1 MNIALVLTQKFDPHA
16 GGVQRTTSKLAK
28 IYEAKKHQ
36 VIIVSYG
43 NHTTSEQEYE
53 GIKLFY
59 VNQKEESQLK
69 EIFRNQEID
78 CIINQVGYSV
88 SLTKILLRSKPSHT
102 KLINTLRINP
112 LNFYDN
118 HKNIIQE
125 LFNRKKIGFLNTY
138 FTRKII
144 LGYHVWKQR
153 KELGFIVKNTDAFVM
168 LSEKFKP
175 ELFFLVPKLKKYLH
189 KIHGI
194 GNPFQRPEVDIKAL
208 SKENIVLFVGRLDLS
223 QKRVDLLLEIWKK
236 LHVQAPDWKFWVL
249 GDGAEK
255 KNMEKYCLQNK
266 LDRVQFF
273 GKVDPTEYYKKAKIF
288 HMTSAFEGFGNVL
301 IEAQSYGC
309 VPMLFDSY
317 AAASDIVH
325 HNQNG
330 ILIKAFDCNEYAAE
344 TKKLMDNPV
353 KTSELALNAYENVLR
368 FSYEETYKKWEKVFA
383 KINS

>member
-69 EIFRNQEID
+69 EIFQNQEID

-112 LNFYDN
+112 LNFYQN
-118 HKNIIQE
+118 HNLFISTFLESKN
-125 LFNRKKIGFLNTY
+125 LGFLNN
-138 FTRKII
+138 FVFRKLI
-144 LGYHVWKQR
+144 LGYHILKQNI
-153 KELGFIVKNTDAFVM
+153 ELYYIIKKTDAFVM
-168 LSEKFKP
+168 LSERFKA
-175 ELFFLVPKLKKYLH
+175 ELFFLAPVLKKYKN
-189 KIHGI
+189 KIYGI
-194 GNPFQRPEVDIKAL
+194 GNPFQRPRIDISKIE
-208 SKENIVLFVGRLDLS
+208 KENIILFVGRLNIL

-236 LHVQAPDWKFWVL
+236 LHEQVPNWQFWVC
-249 GDGAEK
+249 GDGEDQYY
-255 KNMEKYCLQNK
+255 MEQFCQENK
-266 LDRVQFF
+266 LNRVTFF
-273 GKVDPTEYYKKAKIF
+273 GKVNPTEYYKKAKIF

-309 VPMLFDSY
+309 VPMLFNSY
-317 AAASDIVH
+317 SAASDIVY
-325 HNQNG
+325 HNENG
-330 ILIKAFDCNEYAAE
+330 ILVQPFDCNEYAAE

-368 FSYEETYKKWEKVFA
+368 FSYEETYKKWEKVFESL
-383 KINS
+383 K

>member
-1 MNIALVLTQKFDPHA
+1 MKIAIILQQNFDPNA
-16 GGVQRTTSKLAK
+16 GGVQRVTNNL
-28 IYEAKKHQ
+28 
-36 VIIVSYG
+36 
-43 NHTTSEQEYE
+43 
-53 GIKLFY
+53 
-59 VNQKEESQLK
+59 SQLLSVQNEVYIICFNK
-69 EIFRNQEID
+69 NEKNRYVDNIPIVAVKSDIELKNILDQLNVEV
-78 CIINQVGYSV
+78 IINQTGYSV
-88 SLTKILLRSKPSHT
+88 KFTKMLLNIKNDKTSI
-102 KLINTLRINP
+102 INNLHINP

-144 LGYHVWKQR
+144 LRYHVWKQR

-194 GNPFQRPEVDIKAL
+194 GNPFQRPEVDVKAL
-208 SKENIVLFVGRLDLS
+208 PKENVVLFVGRLDLS

-236 LHVQAPDWKFWVL
+236 LHAQAPDWKFWVL

-309 VPMLFDSY
+309 VPMLFNSY
-317 AAASDIVH
+317 SAASDIVN
-325 HNQNG
+325 HNKNG
-330 ILIKAFDCNEYAAE
+330 ILIQPFDCNEYIVE

-353 KTSELALNAYENVLR
+353 KTSELAINAYENVLR
-368 FSYEETYKKWEKVFA
+368 FSYEETYKKWEKIFETI
-383 KINS
+383 K

>member
-1 MNIALVLTQKFDPHA
+1 MKIAIILQQKFDPNA
-16 GGVQRTTSKLAK
+16 GGVQRVTNNL
-28 IYEAKKHQ
+28 
-36 VIIVSYG
+36 
-43 NHTTSEQEYE
+43 
-53 GIKLFY
+53 
-59 VNQKEESQLK
+59 SQLLSVQNEVYIICFNK
-69 EIFRNQEID
+69 NEKNRYVDNIPIVAVKSDIELKNILDQLNIEV
-78 CIINQVGYSV
+78 IINQTGYSV
-88 SLTKILLRSKPSHT
+88 KFTKMLLYITNNKA
-102 KLINTLRINP
+102 KIINNLHINP

-255 KNMEKYCLQNK
+255 KNMEKYCLQNN

-344 TKKLMDNPV
+344 TKNLMDNPV

-368 FSYEETYKKWEKVFA
+368 FSYEETYKKWEKVFETL
-383 KINS
+383 K

>member
-1 MNIALVLTQKFDPHA
+1 MKIAIILQQKFDPNA
-16 GGVQRTTSKLAK
+16 GGVQRVTNNL
-28 IYEAKKHQ
+28 
-36 VIIVSYG
+36 
-43 NHTTSEQEYE
+43 
-53 GIKLFY
+53 
-59 VNQKEESQLK
+59 SQLLSVQNEVYIICFNK
-69 EIFRNQEID
+69 NEKNRYVDNIPIVAVKSDIELKNILDQLNIEV
-78 CIINQVGYSV
+78 IINQTGYSV
-88 SLTKILLRSKPSHT
+88 KFTKMLLYITNNKA
-102 KLINTLRINP
+102 KIINNLHINP

-144 LGYHVWKQR
+144 LRYHVWKQR

-236 LHVQAPDWKFWVL
+236 LHVQSPDWKFWVL

-317 AAASDIVH
+317 SAASDIVY
-325 HNQNG
+325 HNENG
-330 ILIKAFDCNEYAAE
+330 ILVQPFDCNEYAAE
-344 TKKLMDNPV
+344 TKNLMDNPV

-368 FSYEETYKKWEKVFA
+368 FSYEETYKKWEKVFETL
-383 KINS
+383 K

>member
-1 MNIALVLTQKFDPHA
+1 MKIAIILQQKFDPNA
-16 GGVQRTTSKLAK
+16 GGVQRVTNNL
-28 IYEAKKHQ
+28 
-36 VIIVSYG
+36 
-43 NHTTSEQEYE
+43 
-53 GIKLFY
+53 
-59 VNQKEESQLK
+59 SQLLSVQNEVYIICFNK
-69 EIFRNQEID
+69 NEKNRYVDNIPIVAVKSDIELKNILDQLNIEV
-78 CIINQVGYSV
+78 IINQTGYSV
-88 SLTKILLRSKPSHT
+88 KFTKMLLYITNNKA
-102 KLINTLRINP
+102 KIINNLHINP

-208 SKENIVLFVGRLDLS
+208 SKENIVLFAGRLDLS

-255 KNMEKYCLQNK
+255 KNMEKYCLQNN

-273 GKVDPTEYYKKAKIF
+273 GKVKPDEYYKKAKIF

-330 ILIKAFDCNEYAAE
+330 ILIKAFDCNEYAVE
-344 TKKLMDNPV
+344 TKNLMDNPV

-368 FSYEETYKKWEKVFA
+368 FSYEETYKKWEKVFE

>member
-69 EIFRNQEID
+69 EIFHNQEID

-175 ELFFLVPKLKKYLH
+175 ELLFLVPKLKKYLH

-194 GNPFQRPEVDIKAL
+194 GNPFLRPELDIKTL
-208 SKENIVLFVGRLDLS
+208 PKENIVVYVGSLNIR
-223 QKRVDLLLEIWKK
+223 QKRVDLLLEIWEK
-236 LHVQAPDWKFWVL
+236 LHAQSPDWKFWVL
-249 GDGAEK
+249 GEGPEK
-255 KNMEKYCLQNK
+255 KNMEEFCKKNN
-266 LDRVQFF
+266 LDRIHFF
-273 GKVDPTEYYKKAKIF
+273 GNVNPNDYYKKAKIF

-317 AAASDIVH
+317 SAASDIVY
-325 HNQNG
+325 HNENG
-330 ILIKAFDCNEYAAE
+330 ILVQPFDCNEYAAE
-344 TKKLMDNPV
+344 TKKLMDNPE

-368 FSYEETYKKWEKVFA
+368 FSYEETYKKWEKVFETI
-383 KINS
+383 K

>member
-1 MNIALVLTQKFDPHA
+1 MKIAIILQQNFDPNA
-16 GGVQRTTSKLAK
+16 GGVQRVTNNL
-28 IYEAKKHQ
+28 
-36 VIIVSYG
+36 
-43 NHTTSEQEYE
+43 
-53 GIKLFY
+53 
-59 VNQKEESQLK
+59 SQLLSVQNEVYIICFNK
-69 EIFRNQEID
+69 NEKNRYVDNIPIVAVKSDIELKNILDQLNIEV
-78 CIINQVGYSV
+78 IINQTGYSV
-88 SLTKILLRSKPSHT
+88 KFTKMLLYITNNKA
-102 KLINTLRINP
+102 KIINNLHINP

-194 GNPFQRPEVDIKAL
+194 GNPFQRPEVDVKAL
-208 SKENIVLFVGRLDLS
+208 PKENIVLFVGRLDLS

-236 LHVQAPDWKFWVL
+236 LHAQAPDWKFWVL

-344 TKKLMDNPV
+344 TKNLMDNPV

-368 FSYEETYKKWEKVFA
+368 FSYEETYKKWEKVFETL
-383 KINS
+383 K

>member
-1 MNIALVLTQKFDPHA
+1 MKIAIILQQKFDPNA
-16 GGVQRTTSKLAK
+16 GGVQRVTNNL
-28 IYEAKKHQ
+28 
-36 VIIVSYG
+36 
-43 NHTTSEQEYE
+43 
-53 GIKLFY
+53 
-59 VNQKEESQLK
+59 SQLLSVQNEVYIICFNK
-69 EIFRNQEID
+69 NEKNRYVDNIPIVAVKSDIELKNILDQLNIEV
-78 CIINQVGYSV
+78 IINQTGYSV
-88 SLTKILLRSKPSHT
+88 KFTKMLLYITNNKA
-102 KLINTLRINP
+102 KIINNLHINP

-194 GNPFQRPEVDIKAL
+194 GNPFQRPELDIKTL
-208 SKENIVLFVGRLDLS
+208 PKENIVLFVGRLDLS

-255 KNMEKYCLQNK
+255 KNMEKYCLQNN

-317 AAASDIVH
+317 SAASDIVY
-325 HNQNG
+325 HNENG
-330 ILIKAFDCNEYAAE
+330 ILVQPFDCNEYAAE

-368 FSYEETYKKWEKVFA
+368 FSYEETYKKWEKVFETL
-383 KINS
+383 K

>member
-1 MNIALVLTQKFDPHA
+1 MNIAIIITQPLDPNA
-16 GGVQRTTSKLAK
+16 GGVQRVTNNL
-28 IYEAKKHQ
+28 
-36 VIIVSYG
+36 
-43 NHTTSEQEYE
+43 
-53 GIKLFY
+53 
-59 VNQKEESQLK
+59 SQLLSVQNEVYIICFNK
-69 EIFRNQEID
+69 NEKNRYVDNIPIVAVKSDIELKNILDQLNIEV
-78 CIINQVGYSV
+78 IINQTGYSV
-88 SLTKILLRSKPSHT
+88 KFTKMLLYITNNKA
-102 KLINTLRINP
+102 KIINNLHINP

-118 HKNIIQE
+118 HKNIIQQ

-144 LGYHVWKQR
+144 LGFHVWKQR

-194 GNPFQRPEVDIKAL
+194 GNPFQRPEVDVKAL
-208 SKENIVLFVGRLDLS
+208 PKENVVLFVGRLDLS

-236 LHVQAPDWKFWVL
+236 LHVQAPEWKFWVL

-344 TKKLMDNPV
+344 TKNLMDNPV

-368 FSYEETYKKWEKVFA
+368 FSYEETYKKWEKVFETL
-383 KINS
+383 K

>member
-1 MNIALVLTQKFDPHA
+1 VAVKSDIELKNILD
-16 GGVQRTTSKLAK
+16 
-28 IYEAKKHQ
+28 
-36 VIIVSYG
+36 
-43 NHTTSEQEYE
+43 
-53 GIKLFY
+53 
-59 VNQKEESQLK
+59 QLNV
-69 EIFRNQEID
+69 EV
-78 CIINQVGYSV
+78 IINQTGYSV
-88 SLTKILLRSKPSHT
+88 KFTKMLLNIKNDKTSIIK
-102 KLINTLRINP
+102 TLRINP

-194 GNPFQRPEVDIKAL
+194 GNPFQRPEVDVKAL
-208 SKENIVLFVGRLDLS
+208 TKENIVLFVGRLDLS

-273 GKVDPTEYYKKAKIF
+273 GKVDPTEYYKKAKIL

-317 AAASDIVH
+317 SAASDIVN
-325 HNQNG
+325 HNRNG
-330 ILIKAFDCNEYAAE
+330 ILVQPFDCNEYAAE
-344 TKKLMDNPV
+344 TKNLMDNPV

-368 FSYEETYKKWEKVFA
+368 FSYEETYKKWEKVFEFFEE
-383 KINS
+383 KNINN

>member
-1 MNIALVLTQKFDPHA
+1 MKIAIILQQKFDPNA
-16 GGVQRTTSKLAK
+16 GGVQRVTNNL
-28 IYEAKKHQ
+28 
-36 VIIVSYG
+36 
-43 NHTTSEQEYE
+43 
-53 GIKLFY
+53 
-59 VNQKEESQLK
+59 SQLLSVQNEVYIICFNK
-69 EIFRNQEID
+69 NEKNRYVDNIPIVAVKSDIELKNILDQLNIEV
-78 CIINQVGYSV
+78 IINQTGYSV
-88 SLTKILLRSKPSHT
+88 KFTKMLLYITNNKA
-102 KLINTLRINP
+102 KIINNLHINP

-344 TKKLMDNPV
+344 TKNLIDNPV

-368 FSYEETYKKWEKVFA
+368 FSYEETYKKWEKVFETL
-383 KINS
+383 K

>member
-1 MNIALVLTQKFDPHA
+1 
-16 GGVQRTTSKLAK
+16 
-28 IYEAKKHQ
+28 
-36 VIIVSYG
+36 
-43 NHTTSEQEYE
+43 
-53 GIKLFY
+53 
-59 VNQKEESQLK
+59 
-69 EIFRNQEID
+69 
-78 CIINQVGYSV
+78 
-88 SLTKILLRSKPSHT
+88 
-102 KLINTLRINP
+102 
-112 LNFYDN
+112 
-118 HKNIIQE
+118 
-125 LFNRKKIGFLNTY
+125 
-138 FTRKII
+138 
-144 LGYHVWKQR
+144 
-153 KELGFIVKNTDAFVM
+153 M

-273 GKVDPTEYYKKAKIF
+273 GKVKPDEYYKKAKIF

-344 TKKLMDNPV
+344 TKNLMDNPV

-368 FSYEETYKKWEKVFA
+368 FSYEETYKKWEKVFETL
-383 KINS
+383 K

>member
-1 MNIALVLTQKFDPHA
+1 MKIAIILQQKFDPNA
-16 GGVQRTTSKLAK
+16 GGVQRVTNNL
-28 IYEAKKHQ
+28 
-36 VIIVSYG
+36 
-43 NHTTSEQEYE
+43 
-53 GIKLFY
+53 
-59 VNQKEESQLK
+59 SQLLSVQNEVYIICFNK
-69 EIFRNQEID
+69 NEKNRYVDNIPIVAVKSDIELKNILDQLNIEV
-78 CIINQVGYSV
+78 IINQTGYSV
-88 SLTKILLRSKPSHT
+88 KFTKMLLYITNNKA
-102 KLINTLRINP
+102 KIINNLHINP

-194 GNPFQRPEVDIKAL
+194 GNPFLRPELDIKTL
-208 SKENIVLFVGRLDLS
+208 PKENIVLFVGRLDLS

-255 KNMEKYCLQNK
+255 KNMEKYCLQNN
-266 LDRVQFF
+266 LERVQFF

-344 TKKLMDNPV
+344 TKKLMDNPE

-368 FSYEETYKKWEKVFA
+368 FSYEETYKKWEKVFETL
-383 KINS
+383 K

>member
-1 MNIALVLTQKFDPHA
+1 MKIAIILQQKFDPNA
-16 GGVQRTTSKLAK
+16 GGVQRVTNNL
-28 IYEAKKHQ
+28 
-36 VIIVSYG
+36 
-43 NHTTSEQEYE
+43 
-53 GIKLFY
+53 
-59 VNQKEESQLK
+59 SQLLSVQN
-69 EIFRNQEID
+69 EVYIICFNRNEKNRYVDNIPIVAVKSDIELKNILDQLNIEV
-78 CIINQVGYSV
+78 IINQTGYSV
-88 SLTKILLRSKPSHT
+88 KFTKMLLYITNNKA
-102 KLINTLRINP
+102 KIINNLHINP

-194 GNPFQRPEVDIKAL
+194 GNPFLRPELDIKTL
-208 SKENIVLFVGRLDLS
+208 PKENIVLFVGRLDLS

-255 KNMEKYCLQNK
+255 KNMEKYCRQNK

-344 TKKLMDNPV
+344 TKNLMDNPV

-368 FSYEETYKKWEKVFA
+368 FSYEETYKKWEKVFETL
-383 KINS
+383 K

>member
-1 MNIALVLTQKFDPHA
+1 MNIAIIITQPLDPNA
-16 GGVQRTTSKLAK
+16 GGVQRVTNNL
-28 IYEAKKHQ
+28 
-36 VIIVSYG
+36 
-43 NHTTSEQEYE
+43 
-53 GIKLFY
+53 
-59 VNQKEESQLK
+59 SQLLSVQNEVYIICFNK
-69 EIFRNQEID
+69 NEKNRYVDNIPIVAVKSDIELKNILDQLNIEV
-78 CIINQVGYSV
+78 IINQTGYSV
-88 SLTKILLRSKPSHT
+88 KFTKMLLYITNNKA
-102 KLINTLRINP
+102 KIINNLHINP

-175 ELFFLVPKLKKYLH
+175 ELLFLVPKLKKYLH

-236 LHVQAPDWKFWVL
+236 LHVQAPEWKFWVL

-255 KNMEKYCLQNK
+255 KNMEKYCLQNN

-273 GKVDPTEYYKKAKIF
+273 GKVDPSEYYKKAKIF

-344 TKKLMDNPV
+344 TKKLMDNPE

-368 FSYEETYKKWEKVFA
+368 FSYEETYKKWEKVFIA
-383 KINS
+383 FKYS

>member
-1 MNIALVLTQKFDPHA
+1 MKIAIILQQKFDPNA
-16 GGVQRTTSKLAK
+16 GGVQRVTNNL
-28 IYEAKKHQ
+28 
-36 VIIVSYG
+36 
-43 NHTTSEQEYE
+43 
-53 GIKLFY
+53 
-59 VNQKEESQLK
+59 SQLLSVQNEVYIICFNK
-69 EIFRNQEID
+69 NETNRYVDNIPIVAVKSDIELKNILNQLNIEI
-78 CIINQVGYSV
+78 IINQTGYSV
-88 SLTKILLRSKPSHT
+88 KFTKMLLNIKNDKTSI
-102 KLINTLRINP
+102 INNLHINP

-194 GNPFQRPEVDIKAL
+194 GNPFLRPELDIKTL
-208 SKENIVLFVGRLDLS
+208 PKENIVVYVGSLNIR
-223 QKRVDLLLEIWKK
+223 QKRVDLLLEIWEK
-236 LHVQAPDWKFWVL
+236 LHAQSPDWKFWVL
-249 GDGAEK
+249 GEGPEK
-255 KNMEKYCLQNK
+255 KNMEEFCKKNN
-266 LDRVQFF
+266 LDRIHFF
-273 GKVDPTEYYKKAKIF
+273 GNVNPNDYYKKAKIF

-317 AAASDIVH
+317 SAASDIVY
-325 HNQNG
+325 HNENG
-330 ILIKAFDCNEYAAE
+330 ILVQPFDCNEYAAE
-344 TKKLMDNPV
+344 TKKLMDNPE

-368 FSYEETYKKWEKVFA
+368 FSYEETYKKWEKVFETI
-383 KINS
+383 K

>member
-1 MNIALVLTQKFDPHA
+1 MKIAIILQQKFDPNA
-16 GGVQRTTSKLAK
+16 GGVQRVTNNL
-28 IYEAKKHQ
+28 
-36 VIIVSYG
+36 
-43 NHTTSEQEYE
+43 
-53 GIKLFY
+53 
-59 VNQKEESQLK
+59 SQLLSVQNEVYIICFNK
-69 EIFRNQEID
+69 NEKNRYVDNIPIVAVKSDIELKNILDQLNIEV
-78 CIINQVGYSV
+78 IINQTGYSV
-88 SLTKILLRSKPSHT
+88 KFTKMLLYITNNKA
-102 KLINTLRINP
+102 KIINNLHINP

-194 GNPFQRPEVDIKAL
+194 GNPFQRPELDIKTL
-208 SKENIVLFVGRLDLS
+208 PKENIVLFVGRLDLS

-236 LHVQAPDWKFWVL
+236 LHAQAPDWKFWVL
-249 GDGAEK
+249 GEGAEK
-255 KNMEKYCLQNK
+255 KNMEEYCLQNN

-273 GKVDPTEYYKKAKIF
+273 GKAKPDEYYKKAKIF

-344 TKKLMDNPV
+344 TKNLMDNPV

-368 FSYEETYKKWEKVFA
+368 FSYEETYKNWEKVFETL
-383 KINS
+383 K

>member
-1 MNIALVLTQKFDPHA
+1 MKIAIILQQKFDPYA
-16 GGVQRTTSKLAK
+16 GGVQRVTNNL
-28 IYEAKKHQ
+28 
-36 VIIVSYG
+36 
-43 NHTTSEQEYE
+43 
-53 GIKLFY
+53 
-59 VNQKEESQLK
+59 SQLLSVQNEVYIICFNK
-69 EIFRNQEID
+69 NEKNRYVDNIPIVAVKSDIELKNILNQLNIEI
-78 CIINQVGYSV
+78 IINQTGYSV
-88 SLTKILLRSKPSHT
+88 KFTKMLLNIKNDKTSI
-102 KLINTLRINP
+102 INNLHINP

-168 LSEKFKP
+168 LSEKFKS

-208 SKENIVLFVGRLDLS
+208 PKENIVLFVGRLDLS

-330 ILIKAFDCNEYAAE
+330 ILIKAFDCNEYATE
-344 TKKLMDNPV
+344 TKKLMDNPE
-353 KTSELALNAYENVLR
+353 KTAELAINAYENVLR
-368 FSYEETYKKWEKVFA
+368 FSYEETYKKWEKVFETL
-383 KINS
+383 K

>member
-1 MNIALVLTQKFDPHA
+1 MKIAIILQQKFDPNA
-16 GGVQRTTSKLAK
+16 GGVQRVTNNL
-28 IYEAKKHQ
+28 
-36 VIIVSYG
+36 
-43 NHTTSEQEYE
+43 
-53 GIKLFY
+53 
-59 VNQKEESQLK
+59 SQLLSVQNEVYIICFNK
-69 EIFRNQEID
+69 NEKNRYVDNIPIVAVKSDIELKNILDQLNIEV
-78 CIINQVGYSV
+78 IINQTGYSV
-88 SLTKILLRSKPSHT
+88 KFTKMLLYITNNKA
-102 KLINTLRINP
+102 KIINNLHINP

-194 GNPFQRPEVDIKAL
+194 GNPFQRPEVDVKAL
-208 SKENIVLFVGRLDLS
+208 PKENIVLFVGRLDLS

-236 LHVQAPDWKFWVL
+236 LHVQAPEWKFWVL

-255 KNMEKYCLQNK
+255 KNMEKYCLQNN

-344 TKKLMDNPV
+344 TKKLMDNPE

-368 FSYEETYKKWEKVFA
+368 FSYEETYKKWEKVFETL
-383 KINS
+383 K

>member
-1 MNIALVLTQKFDPHA
+1 MKIAIILQQKFDPNA
-16 GGVQRTTSKLAK
+16 GGVQRVTNNL
-28 IYEAKKHQ
+28 
-36 VIIVSYG
+36 
-43 NHTTSEQEYE
+43 
-53 GIKLFY
+53 
-59 VNQKEESQLK
+59 SQLLSVQNEVYIICFNK
-69 EIFRNQEID
+69 NEKNRYVDNIPIVAVKSDIELKNILDQLNIEV
-78 CIINQVGYSV
+78 IINQTGYSV
-88 SLTKILLRSKPSHT
+88 KFTKMLLYITNNKA
-102 KLINTLRINP
+102 KIINNLHINP

-255 KNMEKYCLQNK
+255 KNMEKFCLQNN

-273 GKVDPTEYYKKAKIF
+273 GKVKPDEYYKKAKIF

-344 TKKLMDNPV
+344 TKKLMDNPE

-368 FSYEETYKKWEKVFA
+368 FSYEETYKKWEKIFETI
-383 KINS
+383 K

>member
-1 MNIALVLTQKFDPHA
+1 MKIAIILQQKFDPNA
-16 GGVQRTTSKLAK
+16 GGVQRVTNNL
-28 IYEAKKHQ
+28 
-36 VIIVSYG
+36 
-43 NHTTSEQEYE
+43 
-53 GIKLFY
+53 
-59 VNQKEESQLK
+59 SQLLSVQNEVYIICFNK
-69 EIFRNQEID
+69 NEKNRYVDNIPIVAVKSDIELKNILDQLNIEV
-78 CIINQVGYSV
+78 IINQTGYSV
-88 SLTKILLRSKPSHT
+88 KFTKMLLNIKNDKTSI
-102 KLINTLRINP
+102 INNLHINP

-194 GNPFQRPEVDIKAL
+194 GNPFLRPELDIKTL
-208 SKENIVLFVGRLDLS
+208 PKENIVVYVGSLNIR
-223 QKRVDLLLEIWKK
+223 QKRVDLLLEIWEK
-236 LHVQAPDWKFWVL
+236 LHAQSPDWKFWVL
-249 GDGAEK
+249 GEGPEK
-255 KNMEKYCLQNK
+255 KNMEEFCKNNN
-266 LDRVQFF
+266 LDRIHFF
-273 GKVDPTEYYKKAKIF
+273 GNVNPNDYYKKAKIF

-317 AAASDIVH
+317 SAASDIVY
-325 HNQNG
+325 HNENG
-330 ILIKAFDCNEYAAE
+330 ILVQPFDCNEYAAE
-344 TKKLMDNPV
+344 TKKLMDNPE

-368 FSYEETYKKWEKVFA
+368 FSYEETYKKWEKVFE

>member
-1 MNIALVLTQKFDPHA
+1 MKIAIILQQNFDPNA
-16 GGVQRTTSKLAK
+16 GGVQRVTNNL
-28 IYEAKKHQ
+28 
-36 VIIVSYG
+36 
-43 NHTTSEQEYE
+43 
-53 GIKLFY
+53 
-59 VNQKEESQLK
+59 SQLLSVQNEVYIICFNK
-69 EIFRNQEID
+69 NEKNRYVDNIPIVAVKSDIELKNILDQLNVEV
-78 CIINQVGYSV
+78 IINQTGYSV
-88 SLTKILLRSKPSHT
+88 KFTKMLLNIKNDKTSI
-102 KLINTLRINP
+102 INNLHINP

-144 LGYHVWKQR
+144 LRYHVWKQR

-194 GNPFQRPEVDIKAL
+194 GNPFQRPEVDVKAL
-208 SKENIVLFVGRLDLS
+208 PKENVVLFVGRLDLS

-236 LHVQAPDWKFWVL
+236 LHAQAPDWKFWVL

-309 VPMLFDSY
+309 VPMLFNSY
-317 AAASDIVH
+317 SAASDIVN
-325 HNQNG
+325 HNKNG
-330 ILIKAFDCNEYAAE
+330 ILIQPFDCNEYIVE

-353 KTSELALNAYENVLR
+353 KTSELAINAYENVLR
-368 FSYEETYKKWEKVFA
+368 FSYEETYKKWEKVFETL
-383 KINS
+383 K